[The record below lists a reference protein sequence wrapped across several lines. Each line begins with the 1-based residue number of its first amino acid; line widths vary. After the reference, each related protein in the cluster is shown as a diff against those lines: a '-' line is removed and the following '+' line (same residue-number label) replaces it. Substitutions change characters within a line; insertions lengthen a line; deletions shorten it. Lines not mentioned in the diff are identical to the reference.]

1 MTLPIEIEI
10 WQGEIAEL
18 EVDAL
23 VIPSNESLFM
33 TAPVAASVK
42 RHAVEDVER
51 EAVAQGPVK
60 AGSAVVT
67 GGGRLA
73 APYIIH
79 AVAVG
84 HDLHH
89 DRRRLRKAVESAL
102 KAAKHLSLRT
112 IAISTLGVERGVFP
126 ASEAAEIML
135 GAILEH
141 VEQDPGTLETVV
153 VAVTRSEERTDYI
166 HALERVAARAAAVPA
181 ESA

>member
-10 WQGEIAEL
+10 WQGEISEL
-18 EVDAL
+18 EVDAII
-23 VIPSNESLFM
+23 IPANESLFM

-42 RHAVEDVER
+42 RHAVENVEK

-67 GGGRLA
+67 SGGRLA

-89 DRRRLRKAVESAL
+89 DRRRMRKAVESAL
-102 KAAKHLSLRT
+102 NAANHLSLRT
-112 IAISTLGVERGVFP
+112 IAFSALGAERGVFL
-126 ASEAAEIML
+126 ASEAAELMF
-135 GAILEH
+135 GAILDYLER
-141 VEQDPGTLETVV
+141 DPGVLETVV
-153 VAVTRSEERTDYI
+153 VAVTRSEERSEYI
-166 HALERVAARAAAVPA
+166 AALDRVMARAAALPA